1 MFAIATPL
9 VPLLLLIACGCVE
22 VFSRG
27 LGDFVAVDCC
37 GLLQDQG
44 KLEPLVAPPINPMQ
58 LAVLERKSFSSHTVT
73 LEEFKQRRLC
83 KLQLEFRI
91 SNDRSPILQASAL
104 G

>member
-44 KLEPLVAPPINPMQ
+44 KLEPLVAPPSIQCNWQ
-58 LAVLERKSFSSHTVT
+58 SLSANHFLLT
-73 LEEFKQRRLC
+73 L
-83 KLQLEFRI
+83 
-91 SNDRSPILQASAL
+91 
-104 G
+104 